1 MKKKPI
7 FVSFTGLGS
16 GFAIGYG
23 TALLTRPRINSF
35 TRPDNMGAEKG
46 PLRCATTNTS
56 VVFKKA
62 DYEQDIDI
70 KQDELECKVHV
81 PTMNEFVFA
90 CNGCHDNI
98 TH

>member
-1 MKKKPI
+1 
-7 FVSFTGLGS
+7 
-16 GFAIGYG
+16 
-23 TALLTRPRINSF
+23 
-35 TRPDNMGAEKG
+35 MGAEKG

-70 KQDELECKVHV
+70 KHDEEECKVHV

-90 CNGCHDNI
+90 CI
-98 TH
+98 TDVMTTSFNYARINKLQS